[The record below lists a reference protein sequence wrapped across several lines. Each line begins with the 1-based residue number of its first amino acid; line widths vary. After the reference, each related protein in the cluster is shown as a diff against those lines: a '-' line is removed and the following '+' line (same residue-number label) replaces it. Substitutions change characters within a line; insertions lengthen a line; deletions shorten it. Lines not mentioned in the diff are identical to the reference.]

1 MCVGIG
7 FFQNYKKDLQ
17 NNYKIN
23 KDNVKI
29 FLIFSI
35 IVIIL
40 FGKLYKMEYATDTYQ
55 VFNFSEQEVY
65 NQFASS
71 GRFVSAIVFKF
82 AKKIGMKEQT
92 IYAISFV
99 LAILCMILS
108 LVKMYKI
115 IKIDINSKVLKIL
128 IPILIVPNFFSIEL
142 FLFIEKGIMIFGILM
157 CIIGIENVIKF
168 WKTSNKKYLFFSL
181 ISMFIAN
188 CSYQGVVG
196 IFASVLLV
204 YILKYSKTIKEFI
217 KNNLIIGTIY
227 SIPAIID
234 YLLVKFLYK
243 QNRLNGKIELIESIK
258 MLSINFLKML
268 KNMYGLMPKYVF
280 ILVILFTFSILCCK
294 ICNVDKKRIH
304 ILKFIYIFMGIS
316 VFAVAPQILQP
327 TSNIWLVPRS
337 TYCFASIYGILILY
351 LSINYTLENIDE
363 KLIILISIFLLIFQV
378 HGFCLIEKDRYI
390 LNQKD
395 YEVTMQI
402 IDKINKYESKT
413 KNIIS
418 KIEVYQDSSSKYTY
432 DGLFAV
438 GDMNVKCYANNWSI
452 VAILNYYLNRD
463 LKLDDNQDLSDN
475 FKNKEWNKFDDS
487 QIVFCNNT
495 MALCKY

>member
-1 MCVGIG
+1 MYVGIG

-243 QNRLNGKIELIESIK
+243 QNR
-258 MLSINFLKML
+258 
-268 KNMYGLMPKYVF
+268 
-280 ILVILFTFSILCCK
+280 
-294 ICNVDKKRIH
+294 
-304 ILKFIYIFMGIS
+304 
-316 VFAVAPQILQP
+316 
-327 TSNIWLVPRS
+327 
-337 TYCFASIYGILILY
+337 
-351 LSINYTLENIDE
+351 
-363 KLIILISIFLLIFQV
+363 
-378 HGFCLIEKDRYI
+378 
-390 LNQKD
+390 
-395 YEVTMQI
+395 
-402 IDKINKYESKT
+402 INK
-413 KNIIS
+413 
-418 KIEVYQDSSSKYTY
+418 
-432 DGLFAV
+432 
-438 GDMNVKCYANNWSI
+438 NV
-452 VAILNYYLNRD
+452 V
-463 LKLDDNQDLSDN
+463 NQF
-475 FKNKEWNKFDDS
+475 FKN
-487 QIVFCNNT
+487 
-495 MALCKY
+495 A

>member
-1 MCVGIG
+1 MYVGIG

-92 IYAISFV
+92 IYAISFI

-115 IKIDINSKVLKIL
+115 IKNDINSKVLKIL
-128 IPILIVPNFFSIEL
+128 IPILIVSNFFSIEL

-196 IFASVLLV
+196 IFTSVLLV

-217 KNNLIIGTIY
+217 KNNLIIGAIY
-227 SIPAIID
+227 AIPAIID

-243 QNRLNGKIELIESIK
+243 QNRLNGKVEIIESIK
-258 MLSINFLKML
+258 IVSINFLKMI

-280 ILVILFTFSILCCK
+280 ILAILFTFSILCCK
-294 ICNVDKKRIH
+294 IWNIDKKRIH
-304 ILKFIYIFMGIS
+304 ILKFIYIFIGIS
-316 VFAVAPQILQP
+316 AFAVAPQILQP

-337 TYCFASIYGILILY
+337 TYCFSSIYGILILY

-378 HGFCLIEKDRYI
+378 HEFWLIEKDRYI
-390 LNQKD
+390 LNKKD

-402 IDKINKYESKT
+402 IDKINKYESET

-418 KIEVYQDSSSKYTY
+418 KIEVYQDSSIKYTY

-438 GDMNVKCYANNWSI
+438 GDMNVKCYANDWST
-452 VAILNYYLNRD
+452 VAILNYYLNRN
-463 LKLDDNQDLSDN
+463 LKLDNSQDLSNN
-475 FKNKEWNKFDDS
+475 FKNKDWNEFDDD
-487 QIVFCNNT
+487 QIIFYNDT
-495 MALCKY
+495 IALCKY